1 MKKGIALK
9 KGKTSEELYF
19 IAAIPPK
26 HIKLKVSELK
36 RKIAEEFNTFHAL
49 KSPPHIT
56 LVPPFNF
63 AFDKEKEIFQRIIT
77 TCRKTDAFKI
87 ELIDLGAFKPRVIY
101 ITITRSEKLEQLHRN
116 LMKHFTELESK
127 RKYNPHLTLAFRDLS
142 PDMFHKAWK
151 KYRSLRFQQDFAVS
165 SIFLLKHNSK
175 FWEVYREFQFG

>member
-1 MKKGIALK
+1 MKQTITVK
-9 KGKTSEELYF
+9 KGKTSEGLYF
-19 IAAIPPK
+19 IAVIPPE

-63 AFDKEKEIFQRIIT
+63 AVDSEKEMFQRIIT
-77 TCRKTDAFKI
+77 ACRTTHAFKI

-101 ITITRSEKLEQLHRN
+101 ITITRSEKLEQLHHN
-116 LMKHFTELESK
+116 LMKHFTELESR
-127 RKYNPHLTLAFRDLS
+127 RKYKPHMTLAFRALS

-151 KYRSLRFQQDFAVS
+151 KYRSLRFQEDFAVS